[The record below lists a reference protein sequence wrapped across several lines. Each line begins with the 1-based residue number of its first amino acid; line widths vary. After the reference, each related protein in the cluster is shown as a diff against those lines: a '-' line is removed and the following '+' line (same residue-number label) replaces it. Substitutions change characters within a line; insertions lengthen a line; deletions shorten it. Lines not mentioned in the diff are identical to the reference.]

1 MLLLSLLLPLP
12 ASSIQQASYTDAQAN
27 AGRSAYE
34 AECATCHLDELQGS
48 GTAPPTGGVELPE
61 RLGKPARVPGTAV
74 HPLFHAPWGRGVAE

>member
-48 GTAPPTGGVELPE
+48 GTAPQLAGLNFQNG
-61 RLGKPARVPGTAV
+61 
-74 HPLFHAPWGRGVAE
+74 WGNRPVYSMLTDLVR